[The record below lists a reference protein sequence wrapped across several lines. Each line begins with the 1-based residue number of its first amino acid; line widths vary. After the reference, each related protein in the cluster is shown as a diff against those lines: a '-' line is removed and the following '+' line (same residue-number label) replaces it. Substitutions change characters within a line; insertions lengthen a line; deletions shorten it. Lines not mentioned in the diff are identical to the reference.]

1 MMKQKLGRWRRNG
14 RVVGMAVAL
23 VSLIQAGCDD
33 GGSDFAVSL
42 QPFYS
47 EAELESDS
55 RLTGIWSDKEGD
67 VSFAFEQSTAKD
79 YKLVVMEK
87 EGEKGASGEFE
98 AHLVRLGGSWFLDFL
113 PNSIQEGD
121 EFYRIHFLRGH
132 SIARVE
138 IGESSMHIAFFNASW
153 LKARIEEKSIDTPHE
168 KADGSLLLTGTTE
181 EVQELVFLHAD
192 DEGAFS
198 DPLTLERQ
206 EVEEKEQ

>member
-1 MMKQKLGRWRRNG
+1 MMKQKLGRWRRNIA
-14 RVVGMAVAL
+14 VIGMTGAL
-23 VSLIQAGCDD
+23 VSLMQAGCDD
-33 GGSDFAVSL
+33 GCVFAVSL

-47 EAELESDS
+47 KAELESDT

-67 VSFAFEQSTAKD
+67 VSFTFEQSTAKD
-79 YKLVVMEK
+79 DKLVVMEK
-87 EGEKGASGEFE
+87 EGGKETFGEFE
-98 AHLVRLGGSWFLDFL
+98 AHLVQLGGSWFLDFF
-113 PNSIQEGD
+113 PKSIQEGD
-121 EFYRIHFLRGH
+121 QFFRIHFLRGH
-132 SIARVE
+132 SITRVE
-138 IGESSMHIAFFNASW
+138 IGERSMHIAFFSAGW